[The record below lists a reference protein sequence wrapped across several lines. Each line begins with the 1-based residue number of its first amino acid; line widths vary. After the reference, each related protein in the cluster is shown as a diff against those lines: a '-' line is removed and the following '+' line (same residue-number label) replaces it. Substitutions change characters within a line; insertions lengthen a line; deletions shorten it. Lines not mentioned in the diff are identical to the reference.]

1 MGKNS
6 YEIPLKVR
14 RFWLAAVGSISLLV
28 LLLSLGAD
36 TFYGTNTIDGVYP
49 PITALIGGV
58 FLAYVWARRNS
69 PPKEPEEE
77 PPTGI

>member
-1 MGKNS
+1 MPRG
-6 YEIPLKVR
+6 YEIPLRVR
-14 RFWLAAVGSISLLV
+14 RFWLGAVGSVSLLV

-58 FLAYVWARRNS
+58 FLAYVWTRRGS
-69 PPKEPEEE
+69 PPVAKDDEE